1 MIMGNSAKKSVTIR
15 DVAYRAGV
23 SIAAVS
29 RALNGS
35 GYVSTEIKQRVQEA
49 ALALRYRPH
58 DSARGLKLQRTN
70 TIGLVIADIT
80 NPFYSELA
88 AGVLSSAKKWG
99 YHVILAAMDEEPAM
113 EEEYLNVLM
122 EKRVDGILAVATGQN
137 QRLWRDVVDL
147 GIKVVLI
154 DRKVISLP
162 EADVVQV
169 DNTKGS
175 HAAISYLLSLGH
187 RRIGILCGPVSLM
200 PGQERLTGYC
210 QAYEDAHLVVDR
222 DLIQTVSFKRE
233 SGIHGVEQLL
243 ALDKPPTALFATNNL
258 IGEMALSALRTK
270 GLRVPKDIS
279 LLMFDDVPWAS
290 LTTPQITVVAQPISH
305 LGTRAVEQLILRL
318 QNPDEVVREGRAI
331 ILPPELILRESCA
344 PPRLSIAARNGQSS

>member
-1 MIMGNSAKKSVTIR
+1 MVMGNSAKKSVTIR
-15 DVAYRAGV
+15 DVAQRAGV

-88 AGVLSSAKKWG
+88 AGVLISAKKWG

-137 QRLWRDVVDL
+137 HRLWRDVIDL
-147 GIKVVLI
+147 GIKVVLV
-154 DRKVISLP
+154 DRKVTSLP
-162 EADVVQV
+162 EADVVLV
-169 DNTKGS
+169 DNVKGS
-175 HAAISYLLSLGH
+175 YEAISYLIRLGH
-187 RRIGILCGPVSLM
+187 RRIGILSGPTSLTT
-200 PGQERLTGYC
+200 GQGRLHGYY
-210 QAYEDAHLVVDR
+210 QAHEDAQLPIDQDLVQ
-222 DLIQTVSFKRE
+222 LVSFKRE
-233 SGIHGVEQLL
+233 SSIQAVEQLL
-243 ALDKPPTALFATNNL
+243 ALREPPGAIFATNNL
-258 IGEMALSALRTK
+258 LGEMAMFAIRAQ
-270 GLRVPKDIS
+270 GLRMPEDIS

-290 LTTPQITVVAQPISH
+290 LTTPQITVVAQPISL
-305 LGTRAVEQLILRL
+305 LGSRAVEQLMLRL
-318 QNPDEVVREGRAI
+318 QNPDEAVHEGRIAV
-331 ILPPELILRESCA
+331 LQPELIVRESCA
-344 PPRLSIAARNGQSS
+344 PPRLPVMGLDGPGG

>member
-1 MIMGNSAKKSVTIR
+1 MGNSAKKSVTIR
-15 DVAYRAGV
+15 DVAQRAGV

-99 YHVILAAMDEEPAM
+99 YHVILAAMDEEPAT

-122 EKRVDGILAVATGQN
+122 EKRVDGLLAVATGQN
-137 QRLWRDVVDL
+137 QRSWRDVIDM
-147 GIKVVLI
+147 GIKVVLV
-154 DRKVISLP
+154 DRKVESLP
-162 EADVVQV
+162 EADVVLV

-175 HAAISYLLSLGH
+175 YAAVSYLLGLGH
-187 RRIGILCGPVSLM
+187 RRIGILSGPTSLTT
-200 PGQERLTGYC
+200 GQGRLGGYY
-210 QAYEDAHLVVDR
+210 QAYTDAHLVVDR
-222 DLIQTVSFKRE
+222 DLVQIVSFKRE
-233 SGIHGVEQLL
+233 SGMQAVEQLL
-243 ALDKPPTALFATNNL
+243 ALPEPPSAIFAANNL
-258 IGEMALSALRTK
+258 IGEMALFALRQK
-270 GLRVPKDIS
+270 GLSVPDDIS

-305 LGTRAVEQLILRL
+305 LGSRAVEQLMLRL
-318 QNPDEVVREGRAI
+318 QHPDEIVHEGRTI
-331 ILPPELILRESCA
+331 VLQPELIIRQSCA
-344 PPRLSIAARNGQSS
+344 PPRLVVAAGDAQSD

>member
-1 MIMGNSAKKSVTIR
+1 MGTSAKKSVTIR
-15 DVAYRAGV
+15 DVAQRAGV

-99 YHVILAAMDEEPAM
+99 YHVILAAMDEEPAT

-137 QRLWRDVVDL
+137 QRAWRDVIDL
-147 GIKVVLI
+147 GIKVVLV
-154 DRKVISLP
+154 DRKVASLP
-162 EADVVQV
+162 EADVVLV
-169 DNTKGS
+169 DNAKGS
-175 HAAISYLLSLGH
+175 CEAISYLLRLGH
-187 RRIGILCGPVSLM
+187 RRIGILSGPTSLTT
-200 PGQERLTGYC
+200 GQGRLQGY
-210 QAYEDAHLVVDR
+210 AEAHEDAHLSVDPQ
-222 DLIQTVSFKRE
+222 LVQQVSFKRE
-233 SGIHGVEQLL
+233 SGIEAVDQLL
-243 ALDKPPTALFATNNL
+243 ALPEPPSAIFAANNL
-258 IGEMALSALRTK
+258 LGEMAMFAIRAH
-270 GLRVPKDIS
+270 GLRMPEDIS

-305 LGTRAVEQLILRL
+305 LGSCAVEQLILRL
-318 QNPDEVVREGRAI
+318 QNPAATVQEARTVVLES
-331 ILPPELILRESCA
+331 ELIMRESCA
-344 PPRLSIAARNGQSS
+344 PPRLPVM

>member
-1 MIMGNSAKKSVTIR
+1 MIMGNSA
-15 DVAYRAGV
+15 
-23 SIAAVS
+23 
-29 RALNGS
+29 
-35 GYVSTEIKQRVQEA
+35 KQRVQEA

-99 YHVILAAMDEEPAM
+99 YHVILAAM
-113 EEEYLNVLM
+113 
-122 EKRVDGILAVATGQN
+122 TGQN
-137 QRLWRDVVDL
+137 ERLWRDVVDL
-147 GIKVVLI
+147 GMKVVLI